1 MIDQGELFDIP
12 NPCKGICEVNDKG
25 FCKGCLRSRQERF
38 HWQEMSPF
46 QKQLVV
52 NLCNKRRLKLL
63 AAKQL
68 STSEE
73 EQAIQSSHQV
83 DMFSKPTDSS
93 PGEEYENDRLPA
105 PSDQLDNKPL
115 SHSKLTGKNA
125 KRETSDR
132 SSPLTADDSETGPE
146 KASKPHPLRS
156 QSAPPAQEPKQQF
169 GLFD

>member
-12 NPCKGICEVNDKG
+12 NPCRGICEVNNKG

-63 AAKQL
+63 EAKQR
-68 STSEE
+68 STSKEE
-73 EQAIQSSHQV
+73 PDLQGSPQA
-83 DMFSKPTDSS
+83 DMFSNPTNRSQTEQVDPSS
-93 PGEEYENDRLPA
+93 DQSTNKLKASDKASQQDVGHEKANEKRLPA
-105 PSDQLDNKPL
+105 TDHLVKVIEKTPVLPESGRSPHHLADQ
-115 SHSKLTGKNA
+115 A
-125 KRETSDR
+125 
-132 SSPLTADDSETGPE
+132 
-146 KASKPHPLRS
+146 
-156 QSAPPAQEPKQQF
+156 PKQQF